1 MYDREKY
8 KNIEKQLDTILDN
21 VLLLADLRIAFC
33 IVSILAFTYE
43 GLSDIKN
50 FFTSSQE

>member
-21 VLLLADLRIAFC
+21 VLLLADNLWLKGDLDI
-33 IVSILAFTYE
+33 FTLVTLLISNGY
-43 GLSDIKN
+43 LS
-50 FFTSSQE
+50 